1 MFAHPENA
9 CSWLSFASLRLSTQ
23 RVFLCQRYNDAMA
36 TIRRIPSIEHN
47 FQLVITRVYEDGD
60 QELLEDEEESAFF
73 CYPFISRPSLFHKP
87 TKNAYSSLVRNSSSV
102 QARVMANRPFSGATF
117 KATLMNSMNLL
128 PPGRTRLQRFS
139 LRHACTAPCMSA
151 STSQVQTIYRTK
163 IWPNLCGSTFF
174 PSSI

>member
-1 MFAHPENA
+1 MHVCGFRSIRFA
-9 CSWLSFASLRLSTQ
+9 CLSTQ

-73 CYPFISRPSLFHKP
+73 CCSSISRPSLFHKP
-87 TKNAYSSLVRNSSSV
+87 TKNAYSSLARNSSFV
-102 QARVMANRPFSGATF
+102 QARVMANRPFSGAIF

-128 PPGRTRLQRFS
+128 PPGRTRPQRLS
-139 LRHACTAPCMSA
+139 SRHACTAPCMSA
-151 STSQVQTIYRTK
+151 SISQMRTIYGTK
-163 IWPNLCGSTFF
+163 IWPNLYGSAFF